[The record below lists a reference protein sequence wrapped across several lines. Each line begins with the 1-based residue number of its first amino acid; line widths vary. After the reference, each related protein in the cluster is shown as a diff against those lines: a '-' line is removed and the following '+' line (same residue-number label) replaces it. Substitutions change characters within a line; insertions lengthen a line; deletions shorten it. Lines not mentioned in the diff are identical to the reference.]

1 VSVGKVG
8 EVVGSWSL
16 VPDGDEVADGLVL
29 GVWLGVAVFDFVGV
43 SLGLGERDVRCGV
56 LVWEGVA
63 AGGGATLTVTR
74 GGRTSR

>member
-1 VSVGKVG
+1 VSVG
-8 EVVGSWSL
+8 EVVGNWSL

-29 GVWLGVAVFDFVGV
+29 GVWLGVAVFEFVAV
-43 SLGLGERDVRCGV
+43 SLGFGERDVRLGRGV

-63 AGGGATLTVTR
+63 AGGGATLTITR